1 MSLSPYEKKLPE
13 WAAVPGLLAP
23 PSLSLEQCSGPA
35 AARHKAALVREYLPE
50 GGDLLADLTGGL
62 GVDFT
67 TLAPLFRRAVYAE
80 RNEELCRL
88 AQHNFPLLGVRH
100 AEVLHTE
107 AAEALR
113 GISGADLLYMDPA
126 RRDAAGRRTLLVE
139 DCTPDATLLL
149 PEMLARSR
157 FVLLKLAPM
166 LDIKRALTSLA
177 RPAERVDIVAV
188 GGECKELLFL
198 FRSDAPVEAAG
209 AAEPLIT
216 CIDDTYTFAFRPAE
230 EAGATAACTATVG
243 DYLYEPG
250 AAVLKAGAFKLV
262 AARFGLQK
270 LHPNSH
276 LYTAD
281 HAVDGF
287 PGRRFRVRT
296 VSSFAKRDVR
306 RLLAETDRANLAVRN
321 FPGTVAELRKR
332 FKLRDGGTQYWFA
345 TTLAD
350 RSHVLIATEKC

>member
-1 MSLSPYEKKLPE
+1 MTPSPYEKKLPD

-35 AARHKAALVREYLPE
+35 AARHKAALVSECLPG
-50 GGDLLADLTGGL
+50 GGDLMADLTGGL

-88 AQHNFPLLGVRH
+88 AHHNFPLLGVLH
-100 AEVLHTE
+100 AEILHTE

-113 GISGADLLYMDPA
+113 DIHGADLLYMDPA

-139 DCTPDATLLL
+139 DCTPDATRLL
-149 PEMLARSR
+149 PEMLTRSR

-166 LDIKRALTSLA
+166 LDIKRALTSLG

-198 FRSDAPVEAAG
+198 FRSDAPTEAEA

-216 CIDDTYTFAFRPAE
+216 CVDDNYTFAFRPAE
-230 EAGATAACTATVG
+230 EAGATAECTATVG
-243 DYLYEPG
+243 AYLYEPG
-250 AAVLKAGAFKLV
+250 AAVLKGGAFKLV
-262 AARFGLQK
+262 AQRFGLRK

-276 LYTAD
+276 LYTAET
-281 HAVDGF
+281 AVEGF
-287 PGRRFRVRT
+287 PGRRFRVRA
-296 VSSFAKRDVR
+296 VSSFAKREVR
-306 RLLAETDRANLAVRN
+306 RLLADTDRANLAVRN

-332 FKLRDGGTQYWFA
+332 FKLRDGGAQYWFA